1 MRAVPGWPGEDV
13 FPPQPMV
20 TQIRRCWTATARR
33 AATSGSRFS
42 RARANLP
49 PIDAAARWS
58 AVSCNIAID
67 ASAPAIR
74 LNSSSASTAEPDRP
88 RSRPLCRR
96 SVRVGE
102 PGRPSATCPLGT
114 SWGTTRRV
122 GSVPLATFAEAPCDT
137 TDTRSTDL
145 TECVRSVHQDDAR
158 IARPGRFPYGAR
170 RERAPTPNTGFCS
183 LGTMRKLAA
192 PKTSLRSA
200 AVMATLRTA
209 DLSCADWRR
218 ASTSRWDTKRAPPE
232 YRVVFLARRREDS
245 PAMVKTR
252 FGVGAPMRRR
262 ARTKVP
268 LSAGASGTTRAA
280 RAVCR

>member
-1 MRAVPGWPGEDV
+1 MGSSP
-13 FPPQPMV
+13 
-20 TQIRRCWTATARR
+20 RRSIA
-33 AATSGSRFS
+33 
-42 RARANLP
+42 
-49 PIDAAARWS
+49 I
-58 AVSCNIAID
+58 SCNIAID

-74 LNSSSASTAEPDRP
+74 LNSSSASTAEPDRR
-88 RSRPLCRR
+88 RSRPLRRR

-102 PGRPSATCPLGT
+102 PGRPSATYALGT

-122 GSVPLATFAEAPCDT
+122 GSVPLATFAEAPRDT
-137 TDTRSTDL
+137 ADTRSSDL

-170 RERAPTPNTGFCS
+170 RECAPTPNAGFCS

-232 YRVVFLARRREDS
+232 YRVVLLANCATS
-245 PAMVKTR
+245 GSGWQTPAFTLPR
-252 FGVGAPMRRR
+252 GVRDASAFSRACCTKDLWRGANP
-262 ARTKVP
+262 AKAT
-268 LSAGASGTTRAA
+268 
-280 RAVCR
+280 